1 MGERKF
7 GMSYLSSLVISLSS
21 YHESLKKAEAELKE
35 LRIRLKDIKN
45 IISDLSSNF
54 DYLAGSITKNTR
66 YISDRILEGVKGS
79 SNMTQLSD
87 VVEKECEQDPDS
99 DTKLSSAKYSLLSE
113 RLATEN
119 KITELE
125 AQIISLK
132 NQINTT
138 EAAIQ
143 AEERRL
149 EEERREAERRE
160 EQRREE
166 ERSRVATTTTGKK
179 TVK

>member
-1 MGERKF
+1 
-7 GMSYLSSLVISLSS
+7 MSYLSSLVISLSS
-21 YHESLKKAEAELKE
+21 YNESLKKAEAELKE
-35 LRIRLKDIKN
+35 QKVRLNDIKN

-54 DYLAGSITKNTR
+54 DYFAGSITKKTR
-66 YISDRILEGVKGS
+66 DISDGILDGVKGS

-87 VVEKECEQDPDS
+87 VVEKEREQDPES
-99 DTKLSSAKYSLLSE
+99 DPKLSYAKSSLLSE
-113 RLATEN
+113 KSVTEN

-125 AQIISLK
+125 AQITSLK
-132 NQINTT
+132 NQISTT
-138 EAAIQ
+138 EAAIR

-166 ERSRVATTTTGKK
+166 ERTRAAATTTGKK
-179 TVK
+179 MVN